1 MIYLPDP
8 SCCGSDTS
16 NSNQPLYNILDY
28 INCGLLVV
36 DKKGILSSCNAVAG
50 KMLGI
55 DEQAIGTSIKSIPQ
69 AREILDFMN
78 SDHNHDKHLL
88 CGEKT
93 LAIQFISRSD
103 EHEGDGCLIL
113 LQDVTEPEKIKA
125 ELKYCEKLNKELE
138 DIITSSYDGILITD
152 GEGNVLKINDSLLRI
167 TELTREHFMGHKME
181 SLYENGHFFS
191 ASVESLA
198 RKSRKIVSGIQ
209 KISTGKEVLVTS
221 TPVFDDE
228 GNIIRMVTNA
238 RDMSEILS
246 LQEQL
251 AQSREVSN
259 RLQTEVNKMLED
271 ELSSNGMITDNP
283 VMYKIL
289 ELAGRVAGSEV
300 TVLIQG
306 ESGVGKEV
314 LAKLIHVWSKR
325 RGAFIKVNC
334 GAIPQHLLE
343 SELFGYN
350 RGAFTGANKE
360 GKPGIFELAAEG
372 TLFLDEIEDLP
383 LDLQV
388 KFLQVIQDRAFIRL
402 GGTKLIKVD
411 VRLIAASNRELGKLV
426 AERKFREDLFYRLNV
441 VPITIP
447 PLRERQEDI
456 PLLVDYFLNKYN
468 SKYDVE
474 KLLSPALLNS
484 FRNYSW
490 PGNIRELK
498 NTIERLVVTCSGN
511 VINSDILGIRQEIPL
526 QSPESKIL
534 ESEENH
540 RKETVST
547 LKEIVES
554 IEKET
559 LSKALKEYGNSRR
572 IGRVLGISHTAVLK
586 KIKKYN
592 LTGN

>member
-1 MIYLPDP
+1 
-8 SCCGSDTS
+8 
-16 NSNQPLYNILDY
+16 
-28 INCGLLVV
+28 
-36 DKKGILSSCNAVAG
+36 
-50 KMLGI
+50 
-55 DEQAIGTSIKSIPQ
+55 
-69 AREILDFMN
+69 
-78 SDHNHDKHLL
+78 
-88 CGEKT
+88 
-93 LAIQFISRSD
+93 
-103 EHEGDGCLIL
+103 
-113 LQDVTEPEKIKA
+113 
-125 ELKYCEKLNKELE
+125 
-138 DIITSSYDGILITD
+138 
-152 GEGNVLKINDSLLRI
+152 
-167 TELTREHFMGHKME
+167 
-181 SLYENGHFFS
+181 
-191 ASVESLA
+191 
-198 RKSRKIVSGIQ
+198 
-209 KISTGKEVLVTS
+209 
-221 TPVFDDE
+221 
-228 GNIIRMVTNA
+228 
-238 RDMSEILS
+238 MSEILS

-289 ELAGRVAGSEV
+289 ELARRVAGSEV

-468 SKYDVE
+468 SKYEVE
-474 KLLSPALLNS
+474 KLLSPVLLNN
-484 FRNYSW
+484 FRNHSW

-511 VINSDILGIRQEIPL
+511 IINSDILEIRQDMTPQNPTYQL
-526 QSPESKIL
+526 P

-540 RKETVST
+540 REETVST

-559 LSKALKEYGNSRR
+559 LSKTLKKYRNSRQ

-592 LTGN
+592 LTGG